1 MEINKIY
8 CGDCLEVMKGISD
21 KSIDCILTDPPFFLP
36 AQHYQSRI
44 SWGRCWGDLSILG
57 NFFYDLCQEYKRI
70 MKNNGHLMVFCNDES
85 YPVFYPVAYGYW
97 DFARALVWDK
107 TRVGLG
113 KIFRHQYEFIL
124 WASNKGA
131 KVNNDGK
138 LHSNILKY
146 APTLSKNRK
155 HPVEKPVSLLKEL
168 ISVVTNEGDIILDT
182 FVGSGTTLI
191 ACKELKRKYIGIE
204 INKKYC
210 EIAKNRI
217 KAIPELLFV

>member
-1 MEINKIY
+1 
-8 CGDCLEVMKGISD
+8 MKGIPD
-21 KSIDCILTDPPFFLP
+21 KSINLILTDPPFFMP

-57 NFFYDLCQEYKRI
+57 TFFYDLCQEYKRI
-70 MKNNGHLMVFCNDES
+70 LVDNGHLMIFCNDES

-97 DFARALVWDK
+97 GFTRALVWNK

-138 LHSNILKY
+138 LHSNILSY
-146 APTLSKNRK
+146 SPTLTKDRQ
-155 HPVEKPVSLLKEL
+155 HPVEKPVGLLKEL
-168 ISVVTNEGDIILDT
+168 ISVVTNEKDVVLDN
-182 FVGSGTTLI
+182 FVGGGSTLL
-191 ACKELKRKYIGIE
+191 ACKEMNRNFIGIE
-204 INKKYC
+204 INPEYC
-210 EIAKNRI
+210 KIAEERL
-217 KAIPELLFV
+217 AQGVL